1 MQTFK
6 QLSLWL
12 LLLPFGLFA
21 QQSLQGTVVDDTG
34 IPVPGAEILV
44 EGTNRGTSADF
55 DGNFTIE
62 VNEGETILVKYLGY
76 KTQRIKFSGQRN
88 LKVQLEADEKVLEEV
103 VLIGYGTSRK
113 KDITGS
119 VSSIGREEM
128 TKGNIVSP
136 SDLLQGRVAGVDITT
151 GGGAPGSPAVIR
163 IRGGGSL
170 SAQNDPLIVVDGL
183 PLDNVAGGA
192 RSILSTI
199 NPNDIESFTV
209 LKDASAAAIYGNRA
223 SAGVI
228 IIETKKGSKKFQVD
242 YNYTAGVYTP
252 FNQIDVFN
260 ANEFRSLIA
269 QRRNP
274 EDVARLGNANTNW
287 QNEIYRTAISSDH
300 SVSVRGN
307 LFNSIPARISA
318 GQMDQEGIRLTDNYK
333 RATASVALNPTFFD
347 DHLRVNLNANVS
359 RENNRFAPNVEG
371 GAIRF
376 DPTQSVFDSSSPF
389 GGFFEFWQP
398 NSSGDPIPLLASR
411 NPVAA
416 ILQRDDRTQLDR
428 IYGNLNLDYRFHFLP
443 EMRAVVNLG
452 LDVTQGSGRN
462 ILSPESISGF
472 NSLNQRVGSESQF
485 ENEFRNYLSDG
496 YLNYRRDLFKGLNA
510 DVTLGYSYQR
520 FENDG
525 FNIRNLRD
533 PLFDERV
540 EFADVDLVL
549 VAYFARAVFNYQDK
563 YVLTTTYR
571 RDGSSRFSP
580 EYRWGDFFSG
590 AFAWN
595 VIDEDFMKKQTT
607 FNDLKF
613 RLGVGQTGQQDIGV
627 RGLYFANYDIARNI
641 DQSSYMFGTT
651 PILPGL
657 PTARNSDARWETAT
671 TYNVGVDFGFFNN
684 RLTGSVDVYHRDTK
698 DLFIFAGVPDGAN
711 FSNFFS
717 QNNGTLQTQGVELA
731 LGGIILDNKGD
742 SNKLNWSVN
751 YNITFM
757 NQEITNLAN
766 NEPIRVGSIGG
777 GTGGTIQMHQVGQ
790 APYAFHVLNQIYD
803 ANGMPI
809 EGAYADLNGDNII
822 NDDDRY
828 LYRKPMPDVIMGFQ
842 STMEYKNFDFSFNLR
857 ASIGNY
863 NYNNVNSANAQ
874 FNLLQDNVRSGN
886 IPRNVLNTNFTNTEN
901 VITSDIF
908 IENASFLRMDN
919 IQLGYTFKN
928 FFKDGNNFRLWT
940 GVQNAFVITKYS
952 GLDPE
957 IFGGIDNTIY
967 PRPRTFLIGANVNF

>member
-1 MQTFK
+1 
-6 QLSLWL
+6 
-12 LLLPFGLFA
+12 
-21 QQSLQGTVVDDTG
+21 
-34 IPVPGAEILV
+34 
-44 EGTNRGTSADF
+44 
-55 DGNFTIE
+55 
-62 VNEGETILVKYLGY
+62 
-76 KTQRIKFSGQRN
+76 
-88 LKVQLEADEKVLEEV
+88 
-103 VLIGYGTSRK
+103 
-113 KDITGS
+113 
-119 VSSIGREEM
+119 
-128 TKGNIVSP
+128 
-136 SDLLQGRVAGVDITT
+136 
-151 GGGAPGSPAVIR
+151 
-163 IRGGGSL
+163 
-170 SAQNDPLIVVDGL
+170 
-183 PLDNVAGGA
+183 
-192 RSILSTI
+192 
-199 NPNDIESFTV
+199 
-209 LKDASAAAIYGNRA
+209 
-223 SAGVI
+223 
-228 IIETKKGSKKFQVD
+228 
-242 YNYTAGVYTP
+242 
-252 FNQIDVFN
+252 
-260 ANEFRSLIA
+260 
-269 QRRNP
+269 
-274 EDVARLGNANTNW
+274 
-287 QNEIYRTAISSDH
+287 
-300 SVSVRGN
+300 
-307 LFNSIPARISA
+307 
-318 GQMDQEGIRLTDNYK
+318 
-333 RATASVALNPTFFD
+333 
-347 DHLRVNLNANVS
+347 
-359 RENNRFAPNVEG
+359 
-371 GAIRF
+371 
-376 DPTQSVFDSSSPF
+376 
-389 GGFFEFWQP
+389 
-398 NSSGDPIPLLASR
+398 
-411 NPVAA
+411 
-416 ILQRDDRTQLDR
+416 
-428 IYGNLNLDYRFHFLP
+428 
-443 EMRAVVNLG
+443 
-452 LDVTQGSGRN
+452 
-462 ILSPESISGF
+462 
-472 NSLNQRVGSESQF
+472 
-485 ENEFRNYLSDG
+485 
-496 YLNYRRDLFKGLNA
+496 
-510 DVTLGYSYQR
+510 
-520 FENDG
+520 
-525 FNIRNLRD
+525 
-533 PLFDERV
+533 
-540 EFADVDLVL
+540 
-549 VAYFARAVFNYQDK
+549 
-563 YVLTTTYR
+563 
-571 RDGSSRFSP
+571 
-580 EYRWGDFFSG
+580 
-590 AFAWN
+590 
-595 VIDEDFMKKQTT
+595 
-607 FNDLKF
+607 
-613 RLGVGQTGQQDIGV
+613 LGVGQTGQQDIGV